1 MSSIDVTG
9 LPVDVALRKVQS
21 HFRLPVRYD
30 GDGDGWMDNDFDSD
44 VTNTVI
50 F

>member
-1 MSSIDVTG
+1 VSSIDVTG

-30 GDGDGWMDNDFDSD
+30 GDGWMDNDFDSD